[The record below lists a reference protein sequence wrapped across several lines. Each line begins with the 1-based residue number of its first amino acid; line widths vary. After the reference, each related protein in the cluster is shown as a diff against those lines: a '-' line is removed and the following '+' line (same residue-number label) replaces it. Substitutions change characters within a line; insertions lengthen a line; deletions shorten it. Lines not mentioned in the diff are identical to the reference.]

1 MTNIGLM
8 GALNVGKTAIL
19 KMFVDYVENGK
30 ICKKKGSME
39 CYIEK
44 IDFKGESEF
53 GVKDGENLSKT
64 ILSNKVVFTYTK
76 TGGSHTLF
84 APGGARDHA
93 VIRMGII
100 TISRIAKEIVGLF
113 AVDQSLIE
121 QFKLYDL
128 IRYMPKKI
136 NIILTNLDKIPEN
149 GQDKKLEDI
158 QNTIFRYF
166 NRRRIIISGFYYVYF
181 DTNNPKFLDYN
192 NEAIRMI
199 LNLVY

>member
-8 GALNVGKTAIL
+8 GALNVGKTTIL

-30 ICKKKGSME
+30 ICSSME

-44 IDFKGESEF
+44 KEFKGESEF

-64 ILSNKVVFTYTK
+64 ILSNKVVFTFKK

-128 IRYMPKKI
+128 IRYMPKKV
-136 NIILTNLDKIPEN
+136 NIILTNLEKIPEFSK
-149 GQDKKLEDI
+149 DKKLEDI

-166 NRRRIIISGFYYVYF
+166 NNRRIRINGFYYVFF
-181 DTNNPKFLDYN
+181 DTDNPKFLEHNYK
-192 NEAIRMI
+192 ALRMI